1 MRWFR
6 RSKGRHALGAAVTAL
21 PSGPVA
27 ATWSPP
33 PWDAR
38 TTGAPDPSAP
48 AAPAE
53 PAATVPAAMVPAVMV
68 PAVMV
73 PAVMVPAPVL
83 PVPVLPVP
91 VLPPASVG
99 AAATVPTN
107 QSVLASDVPWA
118 ETVAAQ
124 ESPDAAVE
132 DPRDELFDSIAELIA
147 SGEAWA
153 QTPAATL
160 VVPAAVLP
168 VFAVPVQAVPVQA
181 VPVQAV
187 PVQAVPVQAVPVHI
201 PAPEP
206 HGTRVSIGFRDGTTA
221 VLDRDSE
228 QAAALE
234 ELAALLSLR
243 D

>member
-1 MRWFR
+1 MPLTCHGRRPSRR
-6 RSKGRHALGAAVTAL
+6 RS
-21 PSGPVA
+21 
-27 ATWSPP
+27 PP
-33 PWDAR
+33 TRLWW
-38 TTGAPDPSAP
+38 T
-48 AAPAE
+48 
-53 PAATVPAAMVPAVMV
+53 
-68 PAVMV
+68 
-73 PAVMVPAPVL
+73 
-83 PVPVLPVP
+83 
-91 VLPPASVG
+91 
-99 AAATVPTN
+99 
-107 QSVLASDVPWA
+107 
-118 ETVAAQ
+118 
-124 ESPDAAVE
+124 
-132 DPRDELFDSIAELIA
+132 PRDELFDSIAELIA

-168 VFAVPVQAVPVQA
+168 VFAVPVQA

>member
-48 AAPAE
+48 AGLAE
-53 PAATVPAAMVPAVMV
+53 PAATVPATMVPAVMV

-99 AAATVPTN
+99 AAATVPTS

-124 ESPDAAVE
+124 ESPDVAVV

-168 VFAVPVQAVPVQA
+168 VFA

>member
-27 ATWSPP
+27 ATWTPP

-38 TTGAPDPSAP
+38 TTSAPDRSGSADS
-48 AAPAE
+48 AE
-53 PAATVPAAMVPAVMV
+53 PAATVPAGRAPAGRVPVAV
-68 PAVMV
+68 
-73 PAVMVPAPVL
+73 VPAPVV
-83 PVPVLPVP
+83 PVPVPVVPVPVPVVAVP

-99 AAATVPTN
+99 TAVTIPTSRSVP
-107 QSVLASDVPWA
+107 ASDVRRA
-118 ETVAAQ
+118 ETVMAQ
-124 ESPDAAVE
+124 EPPEVAVA
-132 DPRDELFDSIAELIA
+132 DSRDELFDSIAALIA

-168 VFAVPVQAVPVQA
+168 VAAAVPVQAAPVR
-181 VPVQAV
+181 
-187 PVQAVPVQAVPVHI
+187 AVPVHI

>member
-33 PWDAR
+33 PWAAR

-48 AAPAE
+48 AGLAE
-53 PAATVPAAMVPAVMV
+53 PAATVPAARVVA
-68 PAVMV
+68 A
-73 PAVMVPAPVL
+73 MVPAPVLPVSVL

-91 VLPPASVG
+91 VLPPASVC
-99 AAATVPTN
+99 AAVTVPMS
-107 QSVLASDVPWA
+107 QSVLASDVPRA
-118 ETVAAQ
+118 VTVAAQ
-124 ESPDAAVE
+124 EPPDEAVV
-132 DPRDELFDSIAELIA
+132 DPRDELFDSIAALIA

-153 QTPAATL
+153 QTPAAAP

-168 VFAVPVQAVPVQA
+168 AFAMPVQAMPVQAVPVY
-181 VPVQAV
+181 
-187 PVQAVPVQAVPVHI
+187 I

>member
-48 AAPAE
+48 AGLAE
-53 PAATVPAAMVPAVMV
+53 PAATVPATMV

-83 PVPVLPVP
+83 PVPVLP
-91 VLPPASVG
+91 PASVG
-99 AAATVPTN
+99 AAATVPTS

-124 ESPDAAVE
+124 ESPDVAVV

-168 VFAVPVQAVPVQA
+168 VFAVPVQA

>member
-27 ATWSPP
+27 ATWTPP

-38 TTGAPDPSAP
+38 TTTASEPSAP
-48 AAPAE
+48 AGCPE
-53 PAATVPAAMVPAVMV
+53 PAATAPVAVVPAQVVPVVTVPASMVPRDTVGTVPTVPTSPPGQSVPAAEMPR
-68 PAVMV
+68 
-73 PAVMVPAPVL
+73 
-83 PVPVLPVP
+83 
-91 VLPPASVG
+91 
-99 AAATVPTN
+99 
-107 QSVLASDVPWA
+107 A
-118 ETVAAQ
+118 ESVAAHATPP
-124 ESPDAAVE
+124 EVAVV
-132 DPRDELFDSIAELIA
+132 DPRDELYDSIAALIA

-153 QTPAATL
+153 QTPATAL
-160 VVPAAVLP
+160 VVPAAGLP
-168 VFAVPVQAVPVQA
+168 VVAAVPVQAVPF
-181 VPVQAV
+181 
-187 PVQAVPVQAVPVHI
+187 HN

-221 VLDRDSE
+221 VLDQDSE